1 MSSTMYNFG
10 RLSPMIFSKKK
21 IITFIWKKMNKR
33 IGEIWVEKSFGMQE
47 EIEK

>member
-1 MSSTMYNFG
+1 
-10 RLSPMIFSKKK
+10 MIFSKKK
-21 IITFIWKKMNKR
+21 KNPLHLFGKKMNKR